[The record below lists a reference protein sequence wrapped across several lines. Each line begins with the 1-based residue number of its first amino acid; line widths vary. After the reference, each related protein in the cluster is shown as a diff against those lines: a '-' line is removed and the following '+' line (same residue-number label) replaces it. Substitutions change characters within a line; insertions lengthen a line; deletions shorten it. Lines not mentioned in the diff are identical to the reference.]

1 MKCMRMQD
9 ISRKYGVSR
18 YPRDMQCPCIA
29 DHMLTLGEI
38 DLTTPQDFNFPTIHR
53 MTEGTHTLPDGLELY
68 TKTWEVS

>member
-1 MKCMRMQD
+1 
-9 ISRKYGVSR
+9 
-18 YPRDMQCPCIA
+18 MQCPCIA